1 MLKVILMGPP
11 GSGKGTQAS
20 RLAAILDVESIS
32 SGDLFRLNLSNNT
45 DLGIRAKKFMDK
57 GEYVPDDITINMV
70 MSWVEDPLHHKGF
83 VLDGFPRTLGQAQAL
98 ESRMINK
105 SGIDRVIFFNVDVPI
120 LVERLSGRS
129 ICSKCQKP
137 YHKLFAPPSTVKIC
151 DDCGAD
157 LYQRDDDKE
166 EVVVNRLKVY
176 LNETEPVIEYY
187 RSLNILH
194 EINAE
199 LSIKEISQAI
209 ENVVR

>member
-1 MLKVILMGPP
+1 MVKVILMGPP

-20 RLAAILDVESIS
+20 KLASILDVESIS
-32 SGDLFRLNLSNNT
+32 SGDLFRSNLSNNT
-45 DLGIRAKKFMDK
+45 DLGMQAKKFMDK
-57 GEYVPDDITINMV
+57 GEYVPDEITINMV
-70 MSWVEDPLHHKGF
+70 MSWVEDPSHDNGF

-98 ESRMINK
+98 ENRMINK
-105 SGIDRVIFFNVDVPI
+105 SAIDRVIFFNVEAPI
-120 LVERLSGRS
+120 LVERLSGRL
-129 ICSKCQKP
+129 ICSECQKP
-137 YHKLFAPPSTVKIC
+137 YHKLFSPPSTVKIC
-151 DDCGAD
+151 DDCGAA

-166 EVVVNRLKVY
+166 DVVVKRLKVY